1 MEYNDKINYMLDE
14 NLLFF
19 LKNALEDCKDEYYN
33 TKIYNLISYF
43 NNLNRDPKTL
53 NTYKSD
59 IQKRLSKIE
68 DYAYRKPWNKLTKEQ
83 RLIKLNEFLDDFIK
97 DSLNS
102 KIVKNKILEQFKKN
116 KLNSANIVNYEPFS
130 SKIIGINNLRYD
142 TEKNKYILN

>member
-1 MEYNDKINYMLDE
+1 MDYNDKINNILED

-33 TKIYNLISYF
+33 IKINNLISYF
-43 NNLNRDPKTL
+43 NSINKDPKTL

-68 DYAYRKPWNKLTKEQ
+68 DYVYRRPWNKLTKEQ
-83 RLIKLNEFLDDFIK
+83 RLIKLNEFLNDFIK
-97 DSLNS
+97 DSVNS
-102 KIVKNKILEQFKKN
+102 KIIKNEILEQFKKN

-130 SKIIGINNLRYD
+130 SKIIGINNLSYD
-142 TEKNKYILN
+142 TENNKYILN

>member
-116 KLNSANIVNYEPFS
+116 KLNSANVVNYEPFS

>member
-1 MEYNDKINYMLDE
+1 MDYYDKISDLIED
-14 NLLFF
+14 NLLYF